1 MFKVA
6 RGRAPHDVGLKLG
19 SAEALSFEE
28 GSFERAV
35 TRLLVH
41 LVNRP
46 RVFAETSARAHS
58 TRRAA
63 IATFDPTSFTDSWLN
78 PFFPSIAAIDCVRFP
93 TAEALSAELD
103 ESGFETKVVR
113 LDQTATFDRAKAL
126 EKIRGKHIGTFDL
139 IDEDEY
145 EGPHARRAWAS
156 RPGRD
161 DAALGDRSRDV
172 SVAPGRPN
180 ADRPT
185 RRGPR
190 QPLWKTRHTLG
201 AVNDAV
207 SSASAKGGV

>member
-1 MFKVA
+1 MIKVA
-6 RGRAPHDVGLKLG
+6 RGRAPHDVGLKLA
-19 SAEALSFEE
+19 SAEALPFGD

-46 RVFAETSARAHS
+46 RVFAET
-58 TRRAA
+58 RRVLIRHGVLA
-63 IATFDPTSFTDSWLN
+63 IATFDPASFTDSWLN

-93 TAEALSAELD
+93 TAEALSAELE

-145 EGPHARRAWAS
+145 EAGLTRAERELRDRVETMLRWVIAVATS
-156 RPGRD
+156 R
-161 DAALGDRSRDV
+161 
-172 SVAPGRPN
+172 
-180 ADRPT
+180 
-185 RRGPR
+185 
-190 QPLWKTRHTLG
+190 
-201 AVNDAV
+201 
-207 SSASAKGGV
+207 